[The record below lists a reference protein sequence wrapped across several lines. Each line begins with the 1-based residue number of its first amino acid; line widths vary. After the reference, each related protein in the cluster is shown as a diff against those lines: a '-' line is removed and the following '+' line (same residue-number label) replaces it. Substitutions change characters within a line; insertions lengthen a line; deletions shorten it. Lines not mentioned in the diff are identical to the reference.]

1 MKRPPSVPFVV
12 AIFFVCALAFSLP
25 TPSHAGHALIPMTD
39 DYVYLSQSREE
50 IIAAWGGNE
59 EVLILTA
66 ELAASREVSVIR
78 FIALPTYPTV
88 EGTSREAV
96 SRLDALLTKKAPL
109 LSVVIDGRKTDKRA
123 DLGVELISETTVG
136 PRDIY
141 VVRIESFEEFERW
154 VADLMT
160 RGGVR
165 ESRPPDRAVPVR
177 RHRLPFAQHKVFR
190 L

>member
-1 MKRPPSVPFVV
+1 MKRPPSAPSVPFVV

-88 EGTSREAV
+88 EGTS
-96 SRLDALLTKKAPL
+96 P
-109 LSVVIDGRKTDKRA
+109 
-123 DLGVELISETTVG
+123 
-136 PRDIY
+136 
-141 VVRIESFEEFERW
+141 
-154 VADLMT
+154 
-160 RGGVR
+160 RGGLA
-165 ESRPPDRAVPVR
+165 PGCAPY
-177 RHRLPFAQHKVFR
+177 
-190 L
+190 